1 MVHAWH
7 IRLQGGMP
15 ETRIAMTRNKP
26 YADYKFIG
34 VKPFTKM
41 LEEAGVAYA
50 LFSDAAID
58 RLFAEKA
65 EYFNRAEDTICIG
78 KSAQE
83 QAGVFFAEFG
93 LKITPSYRSYIV
105 FIFDHHP
112 SEDEM
117 FATVDDIEPLIAK
130 SLENVDVNDLLRD

>member
-1 MVHAWH
+1 MFGMRA
-7 IRLQGGMP
+7 GNGAMP

-50 LFSDAAID
+50 LFNDAAID

-83 QAGVFFAEFG
+83 RAEVYFAEFG
-93 LKITPSYRSYIV
+93 LKITPSYRSHIV

-112 SEDEM
+112 TEDEM
-117 FATVDDIEPLIAK
+117 LSTADDIEPLIAK
-130 SLENVDVNDLLRD
+130 NLENIDFGDILRH